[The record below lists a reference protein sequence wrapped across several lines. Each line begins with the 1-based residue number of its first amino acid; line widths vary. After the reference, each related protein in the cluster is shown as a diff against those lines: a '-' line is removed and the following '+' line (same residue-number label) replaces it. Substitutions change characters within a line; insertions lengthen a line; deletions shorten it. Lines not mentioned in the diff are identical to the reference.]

1 MRTSVTLQVLLFA
14 TRAAALAQSPGTFT
28 ATGNLI
34 AAEGSPQAT
43 LLSNG
48 KVPITGNGA
57 ELYDPVSGSF
67 SPTGAIDSRTFNSC
81 TPPC

>member
-14 TRAAALAQSPGTFT
+14 AGAAALAQSPGTFT

-34 AAEGSPQAT
+34 TAEPSPQAI

-48 KVPITGNGA
+48 KVLT
-57 ELYDPVSGSF
+57 
-67 SPTGAIDSRTFNSC
+67 
-81 TPPC
+81 